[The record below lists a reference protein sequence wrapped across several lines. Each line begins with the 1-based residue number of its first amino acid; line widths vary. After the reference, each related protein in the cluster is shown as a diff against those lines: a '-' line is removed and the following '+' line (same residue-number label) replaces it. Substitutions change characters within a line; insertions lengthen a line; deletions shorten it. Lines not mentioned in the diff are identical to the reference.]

1 LAKEKTVFTCQKC
14 GYQSPKWLGRCPDC
28 ANWNCFVEELITSSV
43 THLPE
48 LAPGSVDAKI
58 YDKIES
64 AHLNRITTAISEFDR
79 VLGGGIIAG
88 SLVLIG
94 GEPGIGK
101 STLMLQVSEKLSRSP
116 SGVLY
121 ISGEESEQQI
131 KLRGE
136 RLGLKPKELYFLSE
150 TCLERI
156 IQKIEQLKCQTVII
170 DSVQTI
176 FSANYQ
182 SAPGSISQVREAA
195 TQLLFLSK
203 KLAIPIFI
211 IGHVTKDGS
220 IAGPKSMEHIVD
232 AVLYFEG
239 ERYYSHRILR
249 AVKNRFGPANE
260 LGIFQMTDY
269 GLKGVSNPSE
279 MLLAERPKDA
289 PGSVVFCSM
298 EGTRPLLVELQ
309 ALISPSSYAT
319 ARRMSIGLDYNR
331 ISLLLSVLEKRM
343 DFKLLGD
350 DVFINVAGGV
360 TISEPAAD
368 LAVIAAVASSYKNKP
383 VDFYTAFFGE
393 VGLTGEVRAINQAAL
408 RIKELTSMGF
418 RRAII
423 PKGNTNV
430 PHKKQNLEIKS
441 VKSVKEALELL
452 F

>member
-28 ANWNCFVEELITSSV
+28 ANWNCFVEELITPLI

-48 LAPGSVDAKI
+48 LVPGSADAKI

-101 STLMLQVSEKLSRSP
+101 STLMLQVSEKLSRSLH
-116 SGVLY
+116 GVLY

-136 RLGLKPKELYFLSE
+136 RLGLKPQELYFLSE

-176 FSANYQ
+176 FSTNYQ

-260 LGIFQMTDY
+260 LGIFQMTDH

-423 PKGNTNV
+423 PQGNKSV
-430 PHKKQNLEIKS
+430 PQKKQNLEIKS

>member
-28 ANWNCFVEELITSSV
+28 TNWNCFVEEIISPSRG
-43 THLPE
+43 HLAE
-48 LAPGSVDAKI
+48 LASRSAEAKI

-64 AHLNRITTAISEFDR
+64 AHINRITTAISEFDR

-88 SLVLIG
+88 SLTLIG

-101 STLMLQVSEKLSRSP
+101 STLMLQVSEKLSCSLP
-116 SGVLY
+116 GVLY

-156 IQKIEQLKCQTVII
+156 IQKIEQLKCQAAII
-170 DSVQTI
+170 DSIQTV

-203 KLAIPIFI
+203 RLAMPIFI

-260 LGIFQMTDY
+260 LGIFQMTDC
-269 GLKGVSNPSE
+269 GLRGVSNPSE

-289 PGSVVFCSM
+289 PGSVVLCSM

-319 ARRMSIGLDYNR
+319 ARRMSIGIDYNR
-331 ISLLLSVLEKRM
+331 VALLLSVLEKRM
-343 DFKLLGD
+343 GFRLLGD
-350 DVFINVAGGV
+350 DVFINVAGGI

-368 LAVIAAVASSYKNKP
+368 LAVIASVASSYKNKP

-408 RIKELTSMGF
+408 RIKELASMGF

-423 PKGNTNV
+423 PAGNASV
-430 PHKKQNLEIKS
+430 PHKKQTLEIKS